1 MRKNNRS
8 NVDAAPEERRFAYQ
22 QVLDQ
27 LRARI
32 GRGEYAVGEKLPTD
46 EMLMSE
52 FGVCR
57 YTARAAVQVLVADDL
72 VRRYRGKGSFV
83 VATPDTSGQWA
94 LNSLDDL
101 IDHSF
106 AHTVTVCEGGAVPTA
121 SFPDA
126 ASILGRKSAKSL
138 HRMLVVREDKGAPY
152 TCSEVFLPLDLVR
165 RLPADS
171 LSGALKGQI
180 IRMLERHCGLR
191 VATARQVASAEPARG
206 DIARHLQVPKGTPL
220 LVLERQYATSD
231 GSVIEYSRVFCRPD
245 RYRQTIEFRRRAGN
259 QPAPGKRERGMPR
272 H

>member
-1 MRKNNRS
+1 MRKNHRS
-8 NVDAAPEERRFAYQ
+8 DTESSPQGRRFAYQ
-22 QVLDQ
+22 QILDQ

-32 GRGEYAVGEKLPTD
+32 GRGEYAIGEKLPTD

-83 VATPDTSGQWA
+83 VATPETSGQWA
-94 LNSLDDL
+94 LTSLDDL

-106 AHTVTVCEGGAVPTA
+106 AHTVTVRSGGAVPVSA
-121 SFPDA
+121 FPEA
-126 ASILGRKSAKSL
+126 ADILGLKGAKTL
-138 HRMLVVREDKGAPY
+138 HRLVVVREDKGVPY
-152 TCSEVFLPLDLVR
+152 TCSEVFLSVDLVK
-165 RLPADS
+165 RLPNGS

-191 VATARQVASAEPARG
+191 VSTARQVASAEPAQG
-206 DIARHLQVPKGTPL
+206 EIARHLQVADGAPL
-220 LVLERQYATSD
+220 LMLERQYATSD
-231 GSVIEYSRVFCRPD
+231 GNVIEYSRVFSRSD
-245 RYRQTIEFRRRAGN
+245 RYRQTIEFRRRAN
-259 QPAPGKRERGMPR
+259 DQIAPAKRRTPR

>member
-1 MRKNNRS
+1 MRKNHRNENGS
-8 NVDAAPEERRFAYQ
+8 PQGRRFAYQ
-22 QVLDQ
+22 QILDQ

-32 GRGEYAVGEKLPTD
+32 GRGEYAIGEKLPTD

-83 VATPDTSGQWA
+83 VATPETSGQWA
-94 LNSLDDL
+94 LTSLDDL

-106 AHTVTVCEGGAVPTA
+106 AHTVLVRESAPVPVSA
-121 SFPDA
+121 HAEA
-126 ASILGRKSAKSL
+126 AAILGRKDARSV
-138 HRMLVVREDKGAPY
+138 HRMLVVREDKGVPY
-152 TCSEVFLPLDLVR
+152 TCSEVFLPADLAR
-165 RLPADS
+165 RLPAGS

-180 IRMLERHCGLR
+180 IRMLEQHCGLR
-191 VATARQVASAEPARG
+191 VSNARQVAAAAPAQG
-206 DIARHLQVPKGTPL
+206 EVARQLQVQEGTPL

-245 RYRQTIEFRRRAGN
+245 RYRQTIEFRRRNGEDRTE
-259 QPAPGKRERGMPR
+259 KRERKPQR

>member
-1 MRKNNRS
+1 MRKNHRS
-8 NVDAAPEERRFAYQ
+8 NGDSAQGERRFAYQ
-22 QVLDQ
+22 HILDQ

-32 GRGEYAVGEKLPTD
+32 GRGEYAIGEKLPTD

-83 VATPDTSGQWA
+83 VATPETSGQWA

-106 AHTVTVCEGGAVPTA
+106 AHTVLVRESRQVPVKA
-121 SFPDA
+121 HAEA
-126 ASILGRKSAKSL
+126 AAILGRKDAKSVYRL
-138 HRMLVVREDKGAPY
+138 LVVREDKGGPY
-152 TCSEVFLPLDLVR
+152 TCSEVFLPTDLVR
-165 RLPADS
+165 RLPAGS

-180 IRMLERHCGLR
+180 IRMLEQHCGLR
-191 VATARQVASAEPARG
+191 VSNASQVASAAPAHG
-206 DIARHLQVPKGTPL
+206 EIARQLQVADGTPL
-220 LVLERQYATSD
+220 LVLERQYATGD

-245 RYRQTIEFRRRAGN
+245 RYRQTIEFRRRNSEPINSEKA
-259 QPAPGKRERGMPR
+259 ERRSQR

>member
-1 MRKNNRS
+1 MPKTLRNENGS
-8 NVDAAPEERRFAYQ
+8 QQGRRFAYQ
-22 QVLDQ
+22 QILDQ

-32 GRGEYAVGEKLPTD
+32 GRGEYAIGEKLPTD

-94 LNSLDDL
+94 LTSLDDL

-106 AHTVTVCEGGAVPTA
+106 AHTVLVRSSGPAPVSA
-121 SFPDA
+121 FPEA
-126 ASILGRKSAKSL
+126 ADILGIKGAKSL
-138 HRMLVVREDKGAPY
+138 HRLVVVREDKGAPY
-152 TCSEVFLPLDLVR
+152 TCSEVFLPLELAK
-165 RLPADS
+165 RLPNDT
-171 LSGALKGQI
+171 LSGQLKGQI
-180 IRMLERHCGLR
+180 IRMLEQHCGLR
-191 VATARQVASAEPARG
+191 VSNARQVASAEPAR
-206 DIARHLQVPKGTPL
+206 DAIARHLQVADGTPL
-220 LVLERQYATSD
+220 LMLERQYATSD

-245 RYRQTIEFRRRAGN
+245 RYRQTIEFRRRAN
-259 QPAPGKRERGMPR
+259 DRAPPEKRHTAR